1 MARRIQQIELVSLSV
16 PGLVEN
22 GNGVGLDG
30 DALFPLQ
37 VHGIQKLILLLPF
50 GNGIRLFQQPVGKG
64 GLSVVDVSD
73 NGPRTRTPKTNK

>member
-1 MARRIQQIELVSLSV
+1 MARRIQKIELVSLSV

-37 VHGIQKLILLLPF
+37 IHGVQKLILLLPF
-50 GNGIRLFQQPVGKG
+50 GNGIRLFLAAGRKG
-64 GLSVVDVSD
+64 WSFSG
-73 NGPRTRTPKTNK
+73 RCER